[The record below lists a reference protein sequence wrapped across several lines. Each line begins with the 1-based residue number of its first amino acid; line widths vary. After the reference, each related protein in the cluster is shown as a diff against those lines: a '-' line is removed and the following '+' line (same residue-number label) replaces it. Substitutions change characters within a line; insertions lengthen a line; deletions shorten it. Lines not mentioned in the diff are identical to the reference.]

1 MSNVTANDRLAQLGR
16 DLRQE
21 LSATGELAGDVF
33 TRAGK
38 LVVEELLKAEV
49 REALGRDPSQRRGG
63 GAGQAAGGGGYR
75 NGYKARGLKMA
86 EGAIE
91 VDVPQVRD
99 FVDADGQE
107 RTYRSGIWQA
117 LAKRSPRLDRMV
129 VEMYARGL
137 STRDIEDLLKE
148 LSEGGD
154 DDEPLLSRS
163 SVSEVTEVLW
173 AEYEAFAQRDLAC
186 FDVVYLFC
194 DAVYE
199 SLRQQAG
206 VKQAILVT
214 LGILSDG
221 SKVLLHLSQG
231 NKESHES
238 WLEHFRSL
246 VARNLPAPLTVTS
259 DGAPGCIKAIDAM
272 WPQAERIRCWVHKVK
287 NVLEKVPAE
296 MHEQIK
302 GLLWDVRDAPDY
314 ETGRRR
320 AAEMISKYRRAH
332 PSAMGCLED
341 DLEASLAHLRLP
353 ATHRKTVRTTN
364 LCERSF
370 VEQRRRAKVIPR
382 FRSER
387 ECLKLVFAS
396 LWRASERWRKVKFTP
411 LDRAHL
417 EQYVK
422 ARQAAGKKVRDLF
435 AAA

>member
-1 MSNVTANDRLAQLGR
+1 MSNLTANDRLAQLGR

-21 LSATGELAGDVF
+21 LSATGELAGDLF

-49 REALGRDPSQRRGG
+49 ADVLGRESSQRRGDL
-63 GAGQAAGGGGYR
+63 QAGGYR
-75 NGYKARGLKMA
+75 NGYKARGLKVA

-99 FVDADGQE
+99 FVAEDG
-107 RTYRSGIWQA
+107 RRRPYRSGIWQA
-117 LAKRSPRLDRMV
+117 LGGRSRKLDRMV

-137 STRDIEDLLKE
+137 STRDIEDLLRE
-148 LSEGGD
+148 LSD
-154 DDEPLLSRS
+154 DGEQPLLSRS

-173 AEYEAFAQRDLAC
+173 EEYEAFAKRDLAC

-214 LGILSDG
+214 WAILSDG
-221 SKVLLHLSQG
+221 SKVLLHISQG

-246 VARNLPAPLTVTS
+246 VARNLPGPLTVTS
-259 DGAPGCIKAIDAM
+259 DGAPGCVKAIGAM
-272 WPQAERIRCWVHKVK
+272 WPEAERIRCWVHKVR
-287 NVLEKVPAE
+287 NVLEKVPAD
-296 MHEQIK
+296 MHEKIK

-320 AAEMISKYRRAH
+320 AAEMISKYRREH
-332 PSAMGCLED
+332 PSAMACLED
-341 DLEASLAHLRLP
+341 DLESSLNHLRLP

-387 ECLKLVFAS
+387 ECLKLVYAS

>member
-1 MSNVTANDRLAQLGR
+1 MSNVTANDRLSQLGR
-16 DLRQE
+16 ELRQE
-21 LSATGELAGDVF
+21 LSATGEVAGDLF

-49 REALGRDPSQRRGG
+49 REALGREASQRRGEG
-63 GAGQAAGGGGYR
+63 RTSGYR
-75 NGYKARGLKMA
+75 NGYKTRGLKVA

-99 FVDADGQE
+99 FVDADGREQ
-107 RTYRSGIWQA
+107 TYRSGIWQG
-117 LAKRSPRLDRMV
+117 LGRRSPKLDRMV

-137 STRDIEDLLKE
+137 STRDIEDLLGE
-148 LSEGGD
+148 LSD
-154 DDEPLLSRS
+154 DGQEPLLSKS
-163 SVSEVTEVLW
+163 AVSEVTEVLW
-173 AEYEAFAQRDLAC
+173 EEYEAFGKRDLAG

-214 LGILSDG
+214 WGILSDG
-221 SKVLLHLSQG
+221 SKVLLHISQG

-246 VARNLPAPLTVTS
+246 VARNLPSPLTVTS

-272 WPQAERIRCWVHKVK
+272 WPEVERIRCWVHKVK
-287 NVLEKVPAE
+287 NVLEKVPQE

-302 GLLWDVRDAPDY
+302 GLLWDIRDAPDY
-314 ETGRRR
+314 ETGKKR
-320 AAEMISKYRRAH
+320 AMEMIDKYRRAH
-332 PSAMGCLED
+332 PSAMACLED
-341 DLEASLAHLRLP
+341 DLEASLNHLRLP

-422 ARQAAGKKVRDLF
+422 ARQAAGKKLRNLF